1 MRLGLGLG
9 FLHRLITVVTAAAP
23 PPPSVVSYLLQQTSD
38 FLMLEEPIQLLT
50 QASDNL
56 ITQDGSTLI
65 LAQSEASGQ
74 IELEQ

>member
-9 FLHRLITVVTAAAP
+9 FLHRLITVVTAA
-23 PPPSVVSYLLQQTSD
+23 PPPSVVSYLLQQTGD

>member
-9 FLHRLITVVTAAAP
+9 FLHRLITVVTEEA
-23 PPPSVVSYLLQQTSD
+23 PPPSVVSYLLQQTGD
-38 FLMLEEPIQLLT
+38 FLMLEESIRLLT

-56 ITQDGSTLI
+56 ITQDGFTLI
-65 LAQSEASGQ
+65 TAQSEASGQ

>member
-9 FLHRLITVVTAAAP
+9 FLHRLITVVTEAA
-23 PPPSVVSYLLQQTSD
+23 PPSVVSYLLQQTGD

-56 ITQDGSTLI
+56 ITQDGFALTT
-65 LAQSEASGQ
+65 AQSEASGQ

>member
-9 FLHRLITVVTAAAP
+9 FLHRLITVVTAAP
-23 PPPSVVSYLLQQTSD
+23 TPPSVVSYLLQQTSD

-56 ITQDGSTLI
+56 ITQDGFALI
-65 LAQSEASGQ
+65 TAQSEASGK

>member
-9 FLHRLITVVTAAAP
+9 FLHRLITVVTAAP
-23 PPPSVVSYLLQQTSD
+23 TPPSAVNYILQQTSH

-50 QASDNL
+50 QASDTL
-56 ITQDGSTLI
+56 ITQDGFTLI
-65 LAQSEASGQ
+65 TAQSEASGK

>member
-9 FLHRLITVVTAAAP
+9 FLHRLITVVTEEA
-23 PPPSVVSYLLQQTSD
+23 PPPSVVSYLLQQTGD
-38 FLMLEEPIQLLT
+38 FLMLEESIQLLT

-56 ITQDGSTLI
+56 ITQDGFTLI
-65 LAQSEASGQ
+65 TAQSDASGQ